1 MTRTPPAASLPEHFP
16 TGSARSA
23 GRDAHT
29 PQHWPTIAARG
40 CTDQRK
46 LVDSSGRKGSSLLRI
61 RLGKSRFQ
69 PSPRIWAHDTSP
81 IRISNLLQKP
91 PENRNGEAQS
101 DLSAKAMTFVT
112 GLTGP
117 TVSSARIGQAPFSG
131 HQGGF
136 GRSNHWMVKRRVQM
150 SGCEQRIVFRT
161 VAGMGCPYL
170 SKRQL
175 WKK

>member
-1 MTRTPPAASLPEHFP
+1 MLS
-16 TGSARSA
+16 SA
-23 GRDAHT
+23 GMVLLHRSVQVGKCT
-29 PQHWPTIAARG
+29 GKQPFPYPGESPSYQSRAA
-40 CTDQRK
+40 CAPSAKANRK
-46 LVDSSGRKGSSLLRI
+46 MV
-61 RLGKSRFQ
+61 
-69 PSPRIWAHDTSP
+69 
-81 IRISNLLQKP
+81 
-91 PENRNGEAQS
+91 GEAQS
-101 DLSAKAMTFVT
+101 DLSAKSMTSVT

-175 WKK
+175 WKKIGDGKCLQARDTNSSQWPSRLEKKTCRS